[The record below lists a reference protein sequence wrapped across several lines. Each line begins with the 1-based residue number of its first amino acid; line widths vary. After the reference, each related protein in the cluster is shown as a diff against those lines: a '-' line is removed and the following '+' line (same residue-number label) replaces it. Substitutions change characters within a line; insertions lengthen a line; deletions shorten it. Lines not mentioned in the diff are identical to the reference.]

1 MKKYYV
7 IGGQY
12 CSYLAGEADTIR
24 EAKGIAEEHVTYG
37 DNWAG
42 WLVPS
47 IYDACDVEPCENF
60 FGAQYCPKFGALPR
74 WEGKCDSDGNVKW
87 SYLGGGLR

>member
-12 CSYLAGEADTIR
+12 CSYLTGTANTIR
-24 EAKGIAEEHVTYG
+24 EAKEIAEKNVAYG

-42 WLVPS
+42 GCANASPYPTYAKILGNRRGRGNLRRHGLH
-47 IYDACDVEPCENF
+47 DFGLACARRVLTLH
-60 FGAQYCPKFGALPR
+60 AA
-74 WEGKCDSDGNVKW
+74 
-87 SYLGGGLR
+87 

>member
-12 CSYLAGEADTIR
+12 CSYLAGAANTIR
-24 EAKGIAEEHVTYG
+24 EAKEIAEENATYG

-47 IYDACDVEPCENF
+47 IYDARDVEPCENF
-60 FGAQYCPKFGALPR
+60 FGAQFCPKFGALPR
-74 WEGKCDSDGNVKW
+74 WEGKCDHRGNVKW